1 MASPMDDDFDFG
13 DLADLDLDDD
23 EKAMLAN
30 DYKSQCTQQHQHQ
43 HQHQSTVNNNW
54 NQSTSGFNNNNNN
67 RNNNTFFQSNRTSTP
82 HSNTFATNNSKAQQ
96 QQQARDEFED
106 FGDLDDAALLLD
118 DKDLMDED
126 TTAPSSSFSSSAAHV
141 RSNLFS
147 GNNTRLPQQQQ
158 QQQRQGQ
165 GQGQQFFN
173 KATPPPPQA
182 QAKPAQPTKM
192 FSIFSG
198 AKNQPNIT
206 TNNNANGSNNN
217 SIQGELARTGSGLIA
232 VNGNNNASPYFNRNN
247 NNNNNNNGFA
257 TLRKANNSNNR
268 NNTAV
273 IPRSDPNN
281 DFASDIYKS
290 PEIPVQPAQKPTH
303 HDIDDRAI
311 LTWQYPIN
319 YPKRDYQYNIIRRAL
334 FTNTLVSL
342 PTGLG
347 KTFIAAVVM
356 LNYFRWF
363 PKSKIVFMAPTR
375 PLVNQQIEACF
386 NICGIPQEAT
396 VELTGQNNPTLRQQ
410 VWKEKRVF
418 FCTPQILNNDLKSG
432 LCPAADLVCLVV
444 DEAHRATGNYA
455 YSQVVRE
462 LESSNRDVRILALS
476 ATPGSDIR
484 AVQKVVT
491 NLKIAKIESRTED
504 SMDLQAYVFKRNIT
518 EIVVPC
524 GREISE
530 IRDKFVRM
538 MRPHLER
545 LMKFGVIRTA
555 DPAQL
560 SRFAILQG
568 KNGYMQD
575 NRGNSSTKNIIV
587 RTALICM
594 SLVAA
599 YELLV
604 VYGIWPF
611 FVNMDPRSSRD
622 AAADRDDE
630 EEATGR
636 SRGGAGSKKNN
647 NQDDDEDD
655 EIKGSLARKAME
667 ENPEFMRMMDQIQV
681 KVKQPTFVSHP
692 KIERLVAIVMKH
704 FMDHQDKSDAAQGS
718 STTAGAG
725 NHVAPTQTRV
735 MIFANFR
742 ESVDEISRVLEKHR
756 PLIKVRQFIGQAT
769 AKGKKG
775 ISQKEQQKVVADF
788 QKGEYNVLV
797 ATSIGEE
804 GLDIGD
810 VDLIICYDSHSSPIR
825 MLQRMG
831 RTGRKRA
838 GKICLL
844 LAEGQE
850 EGKYRK
856 SQSTYKSVQK
866 AITQGNQ
873 IVYYPENPKIIP
885 AGPLPTCDLVNI
897 NVPTYVNPAL
907 AKKRKRLDN
916 EPNVQTNRLRG
927 AYLEPDEQ
935 AQFQQRY
942 RLPKKQIRRI
952 TFDSACTTMLKNKRS
967 TMVPDKTSV
976 VGHSTRTLEYIK
988 NVNWMAKA
996 RVEQSLD
1003 SAIRSLAPEESDP
1016 YTKRMLALLEKSTTL
1031 DQDMYQDQDDDS
1043 TGQPRSAM
1051 KSSSS
1056 RSKKPVDF
1064 FHDSLDD
1071 DEMEDLGRRIGG
1083 AKGSSREGRRRR
1095 IVLSES
1101 ELEDHTTA
1109 DDDIGRSKDRT
1120 HNAGGGGQN
1129 RPKVMPKPRRK
1140 QTMAPQKKASRNEA
1154 GDVIKSGEKG
1164 KFMIATAQGSIKSY
1178 FHTVSDDEV
1187 DREIMGGLDNMF
1199 GFPEDDRYSRGP
1211 TMSPLPYDYDN
1222 PLPMHEQGS
1231 RAQRGFGFQESAT
1244 LPTSWY
1250 RASASEDDG
1259 SENSQDD
1266 LGDEEEVVVDEVS
1279 LVLEPAMAFDV
1290 FDIPPVPESGQWY
1303 QSDQEAPNFADDD
1316 RDYLSSRTPPTAKA
1330 AGSLRTINAPPS
1342 SQKVMLIESSEDD
1355 AWEKDPAD
1363 REARERYEVPDDSSR
1378 SRDQASTNVLNGY
1391 QGFVSARTLSGSRF
1405 GETGKGSP
1413 SGIQGRQSRWS
1424 SFGQGQGQGLRH
1436 SQGRSQ
1442 GLLRSQKKQADVGK
1456 SRAAKTGQLW
1466 GDPSSSSNNEFE
1478 FEDGDDILPNLDD
1491 YDLWD

>member
-1 MASPMDDDFDFG
+1 MAPPMDDDFDFG

-30 DYKSQCTQQHQHQ
+30 DYKSQRTQQHQHQ
-43 HQHQSTVNNNW
+43 HQHQPIVNNNW
-54 NQSTSGFNNNNNN
+54 NQSASGFNNN
-67 RNNNTFFQSNRTSTP
+67 RSNNTFFQSNRTSTP
-82 HSNTFATNNSKAQQ
+82 LSNTFATNNSKVQQ
-96 QQQARDEFED
+96 QQQASDEFED

-118 DKDLMDED
+118 DNDLMDED
-126 TTAPSSSFSSSAAHV
+126 TTAASSSFPSSAASV
-141 RSNLFS
+141 RSTFFS
-147 GNNTRLPQQQQ
+147 KNNTRSPQQQQ

-165 GQGQQFFN
+165 GQQFFN
-173 KATPPPPQA
+173 KATPTPPQA
-182 QAKPAQPTKM
+182 QSKPAQPTKM
-192 FSIFSG
+192 FSIFGG
-198 AKNQPNIT
+198 AKNQPNTT
-206 TNNNANGSNNN
+206 TNNNANGFSNNN
-217 SIQGELARTGSGLIA
+217 IQSELARTGSGPIA
-232 VNGNNNASPYFNRNN
+232 VNEDNNASPFFNQKNN
-247 NNNNNNNGFA
+247 NSINNNGFA
-257 TLRKANNSNNR
+257 TLRKANNNNNR

-273 IPRSDPNN
+273 VPRSDPNN

-303 HDIDDRAI
+303 HAIDDRAI

-462 LESSNRDVRILALS
+462 LESTNRDVRILALS

-504 SMDLQAYVFKRNIT
+504 SMDLQAYVFKRKIT

-599 YELLV
+599 YELLI

-622 AAADRDDE
+622 AAADRDE

-667 ENPEFMRMMDQIQV
+667 ENPEFMRMMDQIRV

-718 STTAGAG
+718 SSTAGALI
-725 NHVAPTQTRV
+725 QTRV

-788 QKGEYNVLV
+788 QRGEYNVLV

-810 VDLIICYDSHSSPIR
+810 VDLIVCYDSHSSPIR

-907 AKKRKRLDN
+907 AKKRKRFDN
-916 EPNVQTNRLRG
+916 EPTVQTNRLRG

-988 NVNWMAKA
+988 NVNRMAKA
-996 RVEQSLD
+996 RVEQSLN
-1003 SAIRSLAPEESDP
+1003 SAMRSLAPEESDP
-1016 YTKRMLALLEKSTTL
+1016 YTKRMLALLEKSKTL

-1043 TGQPRSAM
+1043 SGRSRSVM
-1051 KSSSS
+1051 KSSLS
-1056 RSKKPVDF
+1056 RNNKSVDF
-1064 FHDSLDD
+1064 SHDSLDD
-1071 DEMEDLGRRIGG
+1071 DEMEDLGRRMGG
-1083 AKGSSREGRRRR
+1083 AKSSRESRRRR
-1095 IVLSES
+1095 IILSDS
-1101 ELEDHTTA
+1101 ELDDHTTT
-1109 DDDIGRSKDRT
+1109 DDDIGRSKDRA

-1129 RPKVMPKPRRK
+1129 RPKMMPKPRRK
-1140 QTMAPQKKASRNEA
+1140 QTTAPQKKDARNEA
-1154 GDVIKSGEKG
+1154 GDVTKSGEKG
-1164 KFMIATAQGSIKSY
+1164 KSTTATAQGSIKSY

-1199 GFPEDDRYSRGP
+1199 GLPENHQYSRGP
-1211 TMSPLPYDYDN
+1211 TMSPLPFDYDH

-1231 RAQRGFGFQESAT
+1231 RAPKGFDFQESTT

-1259 SENSQDD
+1259 SENSRDD
-1266 LGDEEEVVVDEVS
+1266 LDDDDEVVVVDEVS
-1279 LVLEPAMAFDV
+1279 LVLEPAMAFVV
-1290 FDIPPVPESGQWY
+1290 FDIPPVPKPGQWY
-1303 QSDQEAPNFADDD
+1303 QSDQEAPTFADDV
-1316 RDYLSSRTPPTAKA
+1316 RDYLPSRIPPTAKA
-1330 AGSLRTINAPPS
+1330 DGSLRTVKAPPS
-1342 SQKVMLIESSEDD
+1342 PQEVMLIESSDDD
-1355 AWEKDPAD
+1355 AWEKDPVD
-1363 REARERYEVPDDSSR
+1363 REARERYK
-1378 SRDQASTNVLNGY
+1378 A
-1391 QGFVSARTLSGSRF
+1391 SGSVKLAKGRHLIVKI
-1405 GETGKGSP
+1405 GGRNGLHLDKEKGKDYDIGLL
-1413 SGIQGRQSRWS
+1413 
-1424 SFGQGQGQGLRH
+1424 QGQKKRADAGQN
-1436 SQGRSQ
+1436 
-1442 GLLRSQKKQADVGK
+1442 
-1456 SRAAKTGQLW
+1456 RAAKTGQLW
-1466 GDPSSSSNNEFE
+1466 GDPSSSSGNEFE
-1478 FEDGDDILPNLDD
+1478 FGGDDDILPDLDD

>member
-1 MASPMDDDFDFG
+1 MAPPMDDDFDFG

-30 DYKSQCTQQHQHQ
+30 DYKSHQFQHQHQ
-43 HQHQSTVNNNW
+43 PSVKHGW
-54 NQSTSGFNNNNNN
+54 NQSTISSNGNNKQ
-67 RNNNTFFQSNRTSTP
+67 NTFFQSKGNNTTP
-82 HSNTFATNNSKAQQ
+82 AINNNNAQQ
-96 QQQARDEFED
+96 QLHQRDEFED

-118 DKDLMDED
+118 DKDFMDED
-126 TTAPSSSFSSSAAHV
+126 TPAPSASSSSSAVSV
-141 RSNLFS
+141 RSNFFS
-147 GNNTRLPQQQQ
+147 GNNTRPLLQHH
-158 QQQRQGQ
+158 QQQRQ

-173 KATPPPPQA
+173 KATPPQA
-182 QAKPAQPTKM
+182 QIKPAQTTKL
-192 FSIFSG
+192 FSIFG
-198 AKNQPNIT
+198 GTTNQPNPA
-206 TNNNANGSNNN
+206 TNNNNNNIINNANGFNNN
-217 SIQGELARTGSGLIA
+217 NIQGLARAGSGPMTA
-232 VNGNNNASPYFNRNN
+232 NGNNNASPYFNA
-247 NNNNNNNGFA
+247 NNNNNGFA
-257 TLRKANNSNNR
+257 TLRKTNTNNNR
-268 NNTAV
+268 NNTAM

-281 DFASDIYKS
+281 DFAEDIYKS
-290 PEIPVQPAQKPTH
+290 PEIPVQPAQRPTH
-303 HDIDDRAI
+303 HTIDDRAI

-334 FTNTLVSL
+334 YTNTLVSL

-396 VELTGQNNPTLRQQ
+396 VELTGQSNPALRQQ
-410 VWKEKRVF
+410 VWKDKRVF

-432 LCPAADLVCLVV
+432 LCPAKDLVCLVV

-462 LESSNRDVRILALS
+462 LEPINRDVRILALS

-504 SMDLQAYVFKRNIT
+504 SMDLQAYVFRRNIT

-524 GREISE
+524 GRDISE
-530 IRDKFVRM
+530 IRDKFSRM

-545 LMKFGVIRTA
+545 LMKYGVIRTA

-568 KNGYMQD
+568 KNGYTQD
-575 NRGNSSTKNIIV
+575 NRGNSSIKNLIV
-587 RTALICM
+587 RTSLICM

-604 VYGIWPF
+604 IYGIWPF
-611 FVNMDPRSSRD
+611 FVNLDPYSSRD
-622 AAADRDDE
+622 AAADRNE

-636 SRGGAGSKKNN
+636 GRGGTGSKKNKN
-647 NQDDDEDD
+647 NQDDEEDD
-655 EIKGSLARKAME
+655 EIKTSLARKAME
-667 ENPEFMRMMDQIQV
+667 DNPEFVRMMDQIRV
-681 KVKQPTFVSHP
+681 KVKQPNFVSHP
-692 KIERLVAIVMKH
+692 KIERLVAIVIKH
-704 FMDHQDKSDAAQGS
+704 FMDHQNKTDASQGS
-718 STTAGAG
+718 SSTAGAG
-725 NHVAPTQTRV
+725 DRATPTQTRV

-756 PLIKVRQFIGQAT
+756 PLIKVRQFIGQAA

-810 VDLIICYDSHSSPIR
+810 VDLIVCYDSHSSPIR

-885 AGPLPTCDLVNI
+885 AGPLPTCDLLNI
-897 NVPTYVNPAL
+897 NVPTYVDPAL
-907 AKKRKRLDN
+907 AKKRKRLEN
-916 EPNVQTNRLRG
+916 ETPAQTNRLRG

-935 AQFQQRY
+935 AQFLQRY
-942 RLPKKQIRRI
+942 RLPKKQIRKI
-952 TFDSACTTMLKNKRS
+952 TFRSACKTMLRNKRS

-988 NVNWMAKA
+988 NVNRMAKA
-996 RVEQSLD
+996 RVEQSLN
-1003 SAIRSLAPEESDP
+1003 SASRSLASDEPDP
-1016 YTKRMLALLEKSTTL
+1016 YTKRMLALLEKSKTL
-1031 DQDMYQDQDDDS
+1031 DQDMYQGQDDDS
-1043 TGQPRSAM
+1043 TGRSRSAM
-1051 KSSSS
+1051 KSFLS
-1056 RSKKPVDF
+1056 RNKKSDAYS
-1064 FHDSLDD
+1064 HDSLDD
-1071 DEMEDLGRRIGG
+1071 DAMEDLDRHMGG
-1083 AKGSSREGRRRR
+1083 AKGSSRPGRRRKV
-1095 IVLSES
+1095 ILSDS
-1101 ELEDHTTA
+1101 ELECHTTT
-1109 DDDIGRSKDRT
+1109 DDDAGRSKT
-1120 HNAGGGGQN
+1120 GGDHG
-1129 RPKVMPKPRRK
+1129 RLKVMPKPRRK
-1140 QTMAPQKKASRNEA
+1140 QTMAAQKKDSRNEG
-1154 GDVIKSGEKG
+1154 GDVPKPGANAKP
-1164 KFMIATAQGSIKSY
+1164 TAAQVSIKSF

-1199 GFPEDDRYSRGP
+1199 GFLEDQQYSRGP
-1211 TMSPLPYDYDN
+1211 TISPSPYDDDH
-1222 PLPMHEQGS
+1222 PLPMHEP
-1231 RAQRGFGFQESAT
+1231 RARPQKGFDFQESAT
-1244 LPTSWY
+1244 LPALWY
-1250 RASASEDDG
+1250 RASVSGDDG
-1259 SENSQDD
+1259 SELGQDD
-1266 LGDEEEVVVDEVS
+1266 LDEEEVNEVP
-1279 LVLEPAMAFDV
+1279 LVLEPAMAFVV
-1290 FDIPPVPESGQWY
+1290 FDIPPVPNAGQWY
-1303 QSDQEAPNFADDD
+1303 QPDQEAPTFTGNHQ
-1316 RDYLSSRTPPTAKA
+1316 DYLPPRTPQPTAKA
-1330 AGSLRTINAPPS
+1330 AGSIRTAKAPPS
-1342 SQKVMLIESSEDD
+1342 PQEVVLIESSDD
-1355 AWEKDPAD
+1355 DVWGRQAVERD
-1363 REARERYEVPDDSSR
+1363 ARERYEVPGGIK
-1378 SRDQASTNVLNGY
+1378 SRDQDTPKVSNGH
-1391 QGFVSARTLSGSRF
+1391 QGFVSARTLSGTRF
-1405 GETGKGSP
+1405 AEAGKGSP
-1413 SGIQGRQSRWS
+1413 SGSQGGKSQRS
-1424 SFGQGQGQGLRH
+1424 SSGHGQQGQSPRH
-1436 SQGRSQ
+1436 SQGRTQDQ
-1442 GLLRSQKKQADVGK
+1442 GSVRSQRRQAEVGQ
-1456 SRAAKTGQLW
+1456 SRAAAKTGQLW

-1478 FEDGDDILPNLDD
+1478 FEDDDEILPDLGD

>member
-1 MASPMDDDFDFG
+1 MAPSMDDDFDFG

-30 DYKSQCTQQHQHQ
+30 DYKSQRFQHQHQ
-43 HQHQSTVNNNW
+43 PSVNNTW
-54 NQSTSGFNNNNNN
+54 NQTTTASSSNNNKQNTFFPSNSNNTTPTFNNNNSNNNN
-67 RNNNTFFQSNRTSTP
+67 R
-82 HSNTFATNNSKAQQ
+82 AQQ
-96 QQQARDEFED
+96 QLQQRDEFED
-106 FGDLDDAALLLD
+106 FGDLDDAAFLLD

-126 TTAPSSSFSSSAAHV
+126 NPAPSTSSSSSSVPV
-141 RSNLFS
+141 RSNFFS
-147 GNNTRLPQQQQ
+147 GNNIRPPQQQL
-158 QQQRQGQ
+158 QQQRQ

-173 KATPPPPQA
+173 KATPPPQV
-182 QAKPAQPTKM
+182 QTKPAQPAKL
-192 FSIFSG
+192 FSIFGG
-198 AKNQPNIT
+198 ATNQPNPINNN
-206 TNNNANGSNNN
+206 NNNANGFNTNN
-217 SIQGELARTGSGLIA
+217 IQGGLARTGSGLMA
-232 VNGNNNASPYFNRNN
+232 ANGNNNASPYFNA
-247 NNNNNNNGFA
+247 NNNNNNGFA
-257 TLRKANNSNNR
+257 TLRKTNTSNNR
-268 NNTAV
+268 NNTAI

-281 DFASDIYKS
+281 DFAEDIYKS
-290 PEIPVQPAQKPTH
+290 PEIPVQPAQRPTH
-303 HDIDDRAI
+303 HTIDDRAI

-396 VELTGQNNPTLRQQ
+396 VELTGQSNPALRQQ
-410 VWKEKRVF
+410 VWKDKRVF

-432 LCPAADLVCLVV
+432 LCPAKDLVCLVV

-462 LESSNRDVRILALS
+462 LEPINRDVRILALS

-524 GREISE
+524 GRDISE

-538 MRPHLER
+538 MRPYLER
-545 LMKFGVIRTA
+545 LMKSGVIRTA

-560 SRFAILQG
+560 SRFVILQG
-568 KNGYMQD
+568 KNGYIQE
-575 NRGNSSTKNIIV
+575 NRGNTFTKNLIV
-587 RTALICM
+587 RTSLICM

-611 FVNMDPRSSRD
+611 FVNMDPHSSRD
-622 AAADRDDE
+622 AAAERDE
-630 EEATGR
+630 QEATGR
-636 SRGGAGSKKNN
+636 GRGSTGSKKNKN

-655 EIKGSLARKAME
+655 EIKMSLARKAME
-667 ENPEFMRMMDQIQV
+667 ENPEFMRMMDQIRL

-692 KIERLVAIVMKH
+692 KIERLVAIVIKH
-704 FMDHQDKSDAAQGS
+704 FMDHQDKTDASRSSS
-718 STTAGAG
+718 STSSAGDRATP
-725 NHVAPTQTRV
+725 AQTRI

-742 ESVDEISRVLEKHR
+742 ESVDEISRALEKHR

-810 VDLIICYDSHSSPIR
+810 VDLIVCYDSHSSPIR

-856 SQSTYKSVQK
+856 SQSTYKAVQK

-885 AGPLPTCDLVNI
+885 AGPLPTCDLLNI

-907 AKKRKRLDN
+907 AKKRKRLEN
-916 EPNVQTNRLRG
+916 EIPAQTNRLRG
-927 AYLEPDEQ
+927 AYLEPDEL

-942 RLPKKQIRRI
+942 RLPKKQIRKI
-952 TFDSACTTMLKNKRS
+952 TFRSACNTMLRNKKS
-967 TMVPDKTSV
+967 TMVPDKTFV

-988 NVNWMAKA
+988 NVNRMAKA
-996 RVEQSLD
+996 RVEQSLN
-1003 SAIRSLAPEESDP
+1003 SASRSLTSDEP
-1016 YTKRMLALLEKSTTL
+1016 DLYTKRMLALLEKSKTL
-1031 DQDMYQDQDDDS
+1031 DQDMYQDQDDDG
-1043 TGQPRSAM
+1043 TGRSRSAM
-1051 KSSSS
+1051 KSFLS
-1056 RSKKPVDF
+1056 RNKNFDAYSY
-1064 FHDSLDD
+1064 DSLDD
-1071 DEMEDLGRRIGG
+1071 DEMEDLGQRIGS
-1083 AKGSSREGRRRR
+1083 AKGSSLPGRRRR
-1095 IVLSES
+1095 VILSDS
-1101 ELEDHTTA
+1101 ELEDHTTT
-1109 DDDIGRSKDRT
+1109 DDDIGRSKT
-1120 HNAGGGGQN
+1120 GGDHG

-1140 QTMAPQKKASRNEA
+1140 QTTAAQKKDSRNEGGVVPKPGSKA
-1154 GDVIKSGEKG
+1154 KPT
-1164 KFMIATAQGSIKSY
+1164 ATAPQVSIKSF

-1199 GFPEDDRYSRGP
+1199 GFQDDQQYSRGP
-1211 TMSPLPYDYDN
+1211 TMSPSPYEDDD
-1222 PLPMHEQGS
+1222 PLPTHES
-1231 RAQRGFGFQESAT
+1231 RARPQKGFDFQESAT
-1244 LPTSWY
+1244 LPALWY
-1250 RASASEDDG
+1250 RAPASEDDG
-1259 SENSQDD
+1259 SELGQDD
-1266 LGDEEEVVVDEVS
+1266 LDGEEADEVS
-1279 LVLEPAMAFDV
+1279 LVLQPAMAFVV
-1290 FDIPPVPESGQWY
+1290 FDIPPVPNAGQWY
-1303 QSDQEAPNFADDD
+1303 QPDQEAPTFTDNYQDDLLP
-1316 RDYLSSRTPPTAKA
+1316 RAPQSTTKATGSLKTAKA
-1330 AGSLRTINAPPS
+1330 PPS
-1342 SQKVMLIESSEDD
+1342 PQEVVLIESSDD
-1355 AWEKDPAD
+1355 DVWRSQAVEGD
-1363 REARERYEVPDDSSR
+1363 ARERYEVPGGSKSR
-1378 SRDQASTNVLNGY
+1378 NQDTSRVSNGH
-1391 QGFVSARTLSGSRF
+1391 QGFVSARTLSSTRF
-1405 GETGKGSP
+1405 GEADKGSP
-1413 SGIQGRQSRWS
+1413 SGSQGRKAQRS
-1424 SFGQGQGQGLRH
+1424 SFGHGQEQTPRR
-1436 SQGRSQ
+1436 SQGRTQDQGSVQSQ
-1442 GLLRSQKKQADVGK
+1442 RRQAEVGQ
-1456 SRAAKTGQLW
+1456 SRTAVKRGQLW

-1478 FEDGDDILPNLDD
+1478 FGDDDEILPDLDD
-1491 YDLWD
+1491 YELWD